1 MGEAEIQIE
10 SGASWLHDHQLAKLK
25 TREEFLKDAM
35 ARGLPYHEY
44 IGFVG
49 RHRECLRQQQDL
61 AELFKDFYQ
70 AEETVDEELEDLEDD

>member
-10 SGASWLHDHQLAKLK
+10 SGASWLHDHMRQNLED
-25 TREEFLKDAM
+25 REQFLKDAM
-35 ARGLPYHEY
+35 SRGLPYHEY

-49 RHRECLRQQQDL
+49 RHRECLRQQDEL

-70 AEETVDEELEDLEDD
+70 AEETVDEELGELEVE